1 MSGQVFFE
9 GSKDVRECA
18 GLSVVREVSSL
29 ILLLGYAER
38 ESGYCGVSGC

>member
-18 GLSVVREVSSL
+18 GLNVGWVVLSL